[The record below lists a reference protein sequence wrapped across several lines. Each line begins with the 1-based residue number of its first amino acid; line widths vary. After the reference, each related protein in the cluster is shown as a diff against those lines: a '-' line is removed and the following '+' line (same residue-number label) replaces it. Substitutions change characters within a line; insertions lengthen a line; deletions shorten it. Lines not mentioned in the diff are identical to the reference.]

1 MFINGLFSILTISLT
16 KEVALTEYLP
26 IISSFILAF
35 SFMPMLNKVRKNRSV
50 SGLSLLM
57 MSFGVAQSIYFIAFN
72 LFFERY
78 YMVLPFVVTGMLSSL
93 ILYYFR
99 YDAAAK
105 QRKQL
110 LYMLLF
116 SVAPLLLASPYV
128 DADSLLIALTYVG
141 LVMSSIRVMPQT
153 YKTLRSGDV
162 SNLSARYF
170 MLQLLAGCFGLTAEL
185 YMAAPS
191 VSHILNFVMI
201 LLTNAAQLA
210 CIQYYRHRPAMA

>member
-1 MFINGLFSILTISLT
+1 M
-16 KEVALTEYLP
+16 AYYLP
-26 IISSFILAF
+26 ILSVFILVF
-35 SFMPMLNKVRKNRSV
+35 SFLPLLNKIIKNRSV
-50 SGLSLLM
+50 SGVSLLM
-57 MSFGVAQSIYFIAFN
+57 MTFGLAQSVYFISYN
-72 LFFERY
+72 LYFARFY
-78 YMVLPFVVTGMLSSL
+78 IALPFFATGLLSGLILYFFARYNAAKRQKLQLLGMLSFSL
-93 ILYYFR
+93 LPF
-99 YDAAAK
+99 
-105 QRKQL
+105 
-110 LYMLLF
+110 
-116 SVAPLLLASPYV
+116 LLLLNPNLDTASV
-128 DADSLLIALTYVG
+128 LNGLTYVG
-141 LVMSSIRVMPQT
+141 LIMSSVRVMPQT